1 MLEFNVTVENVNGVL
16 VTTSNRVANELGVE
30 HKNILQ
36 KIDNYIKKFGG
47 LKFSHEFY
55 IESTF
60 ENRGKQYRNFLITKK
75 GIAQLIGGYS
85 AAVEKAFDLNVAYI
99 NRFEE
104 MEKQLQGIGV
114 PNTFAQ
120 ALKLAYEQQL
130 KIEQLEIDNK
140 EKETKI
146 IEMSPKASYY
156 DLILQSKDVVAVT
169 VIAKDYGMTAQTFNK
184 LLKENNIQF
193 KCNGTWVLYSKYNG
207 NGYTATKTTKFVHD
221 SGEQGSR
228 VGTYWTQ
235 KGRVFLYNFLKEKGV
250 LPMIEKELGEVI

>member
-1 MLEFNVTVENVNGVL
+1 MTKFNIELIKKDNIL
-16 VTTSNRVANELGVE
+16 VANSLEVALNLGVE
-30 HKNILQ
+30 HKSLLR
-36 KIDNYIKKFGG
+36 KIDGYVNKFGST
-47 LKFSHEFY
+47 KMCHEFY

-75 GIAQLIGGYS
+75 GIAQLVGGYS
-85 AAVEKAFDLNVAYI
+85 SAVEKAFSLNVAYI

-146 IEMSPKASYY
+146 IEMYPKASYY

-169 VIAKDYGMTAQTFNK
+169 VIAKDYGMTAQAFNK

-228 VGTYWTQ
+228 IGTYWTQ